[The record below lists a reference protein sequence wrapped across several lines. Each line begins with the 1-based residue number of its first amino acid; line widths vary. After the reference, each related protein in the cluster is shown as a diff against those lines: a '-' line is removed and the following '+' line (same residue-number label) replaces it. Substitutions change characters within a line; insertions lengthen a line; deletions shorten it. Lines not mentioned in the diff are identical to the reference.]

1 MNLQQWRK
9 SKARKRL
16 GVGMTIALPLL
27 LLGFTMQI
35 VIGSFNTVNTR
46 TGKPGAGTGNQQLM
60 NDPNQEVTG
69 GIASV
74 GGVNGLG
81 APMNGNGG
89 VSGSV
94 IKGSSADP
102 KAISKLGVTVI
113 DFDGKT
119 MVFEYFGIKIT
130 GHLSASM
137 QTKWAGSSDL
147 EPGKMAVLYVREK
160 QLYDGLQATDG
171 VTADIGEIVFIEA
184 RAN

>member
-89 VSGSV
+89 VS
-94 IKGSSADP
+94 
-102 KAISKLGVTVI
+102 
-113 DFDGKT
+113 
-119 MVFEYFGIKIT
+119 
-130 GHLSASM
+130 
-137 QTKWAGSSDL
+137 AGSSL
-147 EPGKMAVLYVREK
+147 GW
-160 QLYDGLQATDG
+160 
-171 VTADIGEIVFIEA
+171 I
-184 RAN
+184 